1 MTQVINLFGAPGAGK
16 STLAAKLFAL
26 MKESYMNVELVTE
39 YAKDLHYDGVKNED
53 YEQSIVFAEQHK
65 RVKRLIGK
73 VDFVITDS
81 PLMLSAFYS
90 LKTDYPASFADFALE
105 LSQRYNNINLLIK
118 RNHQYDPSG
127 RFQDEA
133 GSDAIHEELELYLNE
148 NHIKYKMV
156 LAGGQLAHDTFYEIR
171 NNSVYFN

>member
-1 MTQVINLFGAPGAGK
+1 MTKVVNIFGAPGVGK

-26 MKESYMNVELVTE
+26 MKESYMSVELVTE

-53 YEQSIVFAEQHK
+53 YDQSIVFAEQHK

-81 PLMLSAFYS
+81 PLVLSAFYS
-90 LKTDYPASFADFALE
+90 LKTDYPTSFADFALE
-105 LSQRYNNINLLIK
+105 LSQRYDNINLLVK

-133 GSDAIHEELELYLNE
+133 GSDAIHTELELYLNE
-148 NHIKYKMV
+148 NHVKYKTV

-171 NNSVYFN
+171 NKSVYFN